1 MLYVYQQI
9 EALAGESKLLNLRY
23 LKLTID
29 WSDEKQ
35 SIITILFFNRIELI
49 RTEPY
54 TVHTAYITH
63 MDLFSVLSGYYS
75 TVGV

>member
-9 EALAGESKLLNLRY
+9 EALAGGSKLLTLRH
-23 LKLTID
+23 LELLID

-35 SIITILFFNRIELI
+35 SIITIVLFNRIELI

-63 MDLFSVLSGYYS
+63 TDLFSVLLGYS
-75 TVGV
+75 HTAEV